1 MMSTAHQLGAT
12 NEGQVWEHS
21 SSVSASTTTPRVA
34 ASNVAPSA
42 KTQTMNWRAVVH
54 RVSDGVAVV
63 VGIFYAIATIIA
75 CVTLIEAWMV
85 VSLVLFAI
93 TFVACVIY
101 IATSPPS
108 FWYGFAKF
116 SPEALLVDGYIN
128 KDDYM
133 TLKLA
138 DNETKQK
145 AEETKQ
151 KAEETKQKAEETKQ
165 LKIKETEAT
174 KRKQEEEAT
183 KRKQEDTK
191 QLALQ
196 YQMMLLQQQ
205 QQNAAEH
212 IVVHIDNPQDGH
224 EQLL

>member
-1 MMSTAHQLGAT
+1 MMSTAHQLGVT

-101 IATSPPS
+101 IATLPPS
-108 FWYGFAKF
+108 FWYGFAKL

-138 DNETKQK
+138 DN
-145 AEETKQ
+145 
-151 KAEETKQKAEETKQ
+151 ETKQ

-196 YQMMLLQQQ
+196 YKMMLLRQQQ
-205 QQNAAEH
+205 LAT
-212 IVVHIDNPQDGH
+212 IS
-224 EQLL
+224 

>member
-1 MMSTAHQLGAT
+1 MAWIAAL
-12 NEGQVWEHS
+12 
-21 SSVSASTTTPRVA
+21 SAFTLSIFAGCSKMWHCPREDNIHD
-34 ASNVAPSA
+34 SHD
-42 KTQTMNWRAVVH
+42 R
-54 RVSDGVAVV
+54 
-63 VGIFYAIATIIA
+63 
-75 CVTLIEAWMV
+75 
-85 VSLVLFAI
+85 
-93 TFVACVIY
+93 
-101 IATSPPS
+101 
-108 FWYGFAKF
+108 
-116 SPEALLVDGYIN
+116 LLLKDRIN
-128 KDDYM
+128 KDNYM

-138 DNETKQK
+138 DN
-145 AEETKQ
+145 
-151 KAEETKQKAEETKQ
+151 ETKQ